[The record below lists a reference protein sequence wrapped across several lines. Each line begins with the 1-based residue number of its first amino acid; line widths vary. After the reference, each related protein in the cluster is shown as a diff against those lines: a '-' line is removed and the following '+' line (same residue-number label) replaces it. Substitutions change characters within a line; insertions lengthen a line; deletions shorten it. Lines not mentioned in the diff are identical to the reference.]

1 MFLFFLYDKKREMRG
16 AISFLNRRPGDQ
28 YSRRKDRK
36 KGCENEMKNIA
47 KYLKGYGLI
56 FFLAIMAIILATVM
70 QLMVPILI
78 KYAIDSIIGDEPAGN
93 LQFLMD
99 AFGKSLGGVVWIIVI
114 MSLLRGVFMF
124 LKGYLSS
131 VAAENIA
138 RNIREKLY
146 RQIQYMTF
154 ERHTKKETGDMVQR
168 CTSDVEM
175 VRRFIGVQV
184 VDLGRILFMLVFT
197 LFIMGTMNLKLTL
210 YSMIMIPI
218 LFLFSYLFFLKIQK
232 TFKKSDEA
240 EGTLTTVLQEN
251 LSGVRVVRAFGRED
265 HEMSRFDE
273 VNKNHKDIT
282 YKLIE
287 TLAVFWASS
296 DLLTLLQNGIVLV
309 VGAGMVIGGELT
321 IGTLTAFI
329 TYVSMLLWP
338 VKQLGRLLSEFGK
351 STVALTRIEEI
362 LQEEVEEDTEEEGT
376 PDLQGN
382 ITFSHVSFAYDEHQ
396 KVLEDVSFQVKKGQT
411 LGILGSTGSGKSTL
425 VHLLQR
431 LYDYEGSIL
440 MDGVELKKIKRSHI
454 RKNIGL
460 VLQEPHLYAK
470 TVKENIGITKRD
482 YKDKAIYD
490 AAKAASIHDNILT
503 FKDGYDTIIGEKGV
517 SLSGGQ
523 KQRIAIARTII
534 DGDKKMLIFDD
545 SLSAVDTETDMRI
558 RTALKERSKD
568 ITTLI
573 ISHRIQTLA
582 EADQII
588 VLDQGKVVQRGTHE
602 ALIQEEG
609 LYKRIWDLQ
618 QLAV

>member
-1 MFLFFLYDKKREMRG
+1 MKK
-16 AISFLNRRPGDQ
+16 LT
-28 YSRRKDRK
+28 
-36 KGCENEMKNIA
+36 
-47 KYLKGYGLI
+47 KYLKGYGLV
-56 FFLAIMAIILATVM
+56 FTLAILSIVLATVM
-70 QLMVPILI
+70 QLAVPILI
-78 KYAIDSIIGDEPAGN
+78 KYAIDSIVGDVPAGK

-99 AFGKSLGGVVWIIVI
+99 TFGKSLWGVVWIIVI
-114 MSLLRGVFMF
+114 MSLLRGIFMF

-131 VAAENIA
+131 YAAENIA
-138 RNIREKLY
+138 KEIREKLY

-154 ERHTKKETGDMVQR
+154 ERHTRKETGDMVQR

-184 VDLGRILFMLVFT
+184 VDLGRIIFMLVFT
-197 LFIMGTMNLKLTL
+197 LFIMGTMNVQLTL
-210 YSMIMIPI
+210 YSMIMIPV
-218 LFLFSYLFFLKIQK
+218 LFFFSYIFFTKIQK

-265 HEMSRFDE
+265 FEISRFEE
-273 VNKNHKDIT
+273 VNKNHKNVT

-296 DLLTLLQNGIVLV
+296 DLLTLMQNGIVLV
-309 VGAGMVIGGELT
+309 VGAGMVIRGELT

-351 STVALTRIEEI
+351 TTVALDRIEEI
-362 LQEEVEEDTEEEGT
+362 LSEEVEEDKEFERT
-376 PDLQGN
+376 PDIEGN
-382 ITFSHVSFAYDEHQ
+382 ITFSHVSFAYDAHQ
-396 KVLEDVSFQVKKGQT
+396 KVLEDISFEVRKGQT

-431 LYDYEGSIL
+431 LYDYEGSIKV
-440 MDGVELKKIKRSHI
+440 DGHELKTIRRGHI
-454 RKNIGL
+454 RKKIGL

-470 TVKENIGITKRD
+470 TVKQNIGITKST
-482 YKDKAIYD
+482 YKEKEIYD
-490 AAKAASIHDNILT
+490 AAKAASIHNNILT
-503 FKDGYDTIIGEKGV
+503 FKDGYDTVIGEKGV

-534 DGDKKMLIFDD
+534 DEDKRILIFDD
-545 SLSAVDTETDMRI
+545 SLSAVDTETDLRI
-558 RTALKERSKD
+558 RQALKERSKD

-588 VLDQGKVVQRGTHE
+588 VLDEGRIVQKGTHE
-602 ALIQEEG
+602 SLIREEG

-618 QLAV
+618 QMAI

>member
-1 MFLFFLYDKKREMRG
+1 MKKLM
-16 AISFLNRRPGDQ
+16 
-28 YSRRKDRK
+28 
-36 KGCENEMKNIA
+36 
-47 KYLKGYGLI
+47 KYLKGYGLV
-56 FFLAIMAIILATVM
+56 FTLAILSIVLATVM
-70 QLMVPILI
+70 QLAVPILI
-78 KYAIDSIIGDEPAGN
+78 KYAIDSIVGDVPAGN

-99 AFGKSLGGVVWIIVI
+99 AFGKSLWGVVWIIVI
-114 MSLLRGVFMF
+114 MSLFRGIFMF

-131 VAAENIA
+131 YAAENIA
-138 RNIREKLY
+138 KEIREKLY

-154 ERHTKKETGDMVQR
+154 ERHTRKETGDMIQR

-184 VDLGRILFMLVFT
+184 VDLGRIIFMLVFT
-197 LFIMGTMNLKLTL
+197 LIIMGTMNVELTL

-218 LFLFSYLFFLKIQK
+218 LFFFSYIFFTKIQK

-240 EGTLTTVLQEN
+240 EGSLTTVLQEN

-265 HEMSRFDE
+265 FEIERFDE
-273 VNKNHKDIT
+273 VNKNHKTVT

-296 DLLTLLQNGIVLV
+296 DLLTLMQNGIVLV
-309 VGAGMVIGGELT
+309 VGAGMVIRGELT

-351 STVALTRIEEI
+351 TTVALDRIEEI
-362 LQEEVEEDTEEEGT
+362 LSEEVEEDKEFERT
-376 PDLQGN
+376 PEIEGN
-382 ITFSHVSFAYDEHQ
+382 ISFSHVSFAYDAHQ
-396 KVLEDVSFQVKKGQT
+396 KVLNDISFEVRKGQT

-431 LYDYEGSIL
+431 LYDYEGSIKV
-440 MDGVELKKIKRSHI
+440 DGHELKTIKRGHI

-470 TVKENIGITKRD
+470 TVKENIGITKRT
-482 YKDKAIYD
+482 YKENDIFD
-490 AAKAASIHDNILT
+490 AAKAASIHNNILT

-534 DGDKKMLIFDD
+534 DEDKRILVFDD
-545 SLSAVDTETDMRI
+545 SLSAVDTETDLRI
-558 RTALKERSKD
+558 RQALKERSKD

-588 VLDQGKVVQRGTHE
+588 VLDEGCVVQQGTHE
-602 ALIQEEG
+602 SLIHEEG

-618 QLAV
+618 QMAI

>member
-1 MFLFFLYDKKREMRG
+1 MKK
-16 AISFLNRRPGDQ
+16 LT
-28 YSRRKDRK
+28 
-36 KGCENEMKNIA
+36 
-47 KYLKGYGLI
+47 KYLKGYGLV
-56 FFLAIMAIILATVM
+56 FTLAILSIVLATVM
-70 QLMVPILI
+70 QLAVPILI
-78 KYAIDSIIGDEPAGN
+78 KYAIDSIVGDVPAGK

-99 AFGKSLGGVVWIIVI
+99 TFGKSLWGVVWIIVI
-114 MSLLRGVFMF
+114 MSLLRGIFMF

-131 VAAENIA
+131 YAAENIA
-138 RNIREKLY
+138 KEIREKLY

-154 ERHTKKETGDMVQR
+154 ERHTRKETGDMVQR

-184 VDLGRILFMLVFT
+184 VDLGRIIFMLVFT
-197 LFIMGTMNLKLTL
+197 LFIMGTMNVQLTL
-210 YSMIMIPI
+210 YSMIMIPV
-218 LFLFSYLFFLKIQK
+218 LFFFSYIFFTKIQK

-265 HEMSRFDE
+265 FEISRFEE
-273 VNKNHKDIT
+273 VNKNHKNVT

-296 DLLTLLQNGIVLV
+296 DLLTLMQNGIVLV
-309 VGAGMVIGGELT
+309 VGAGMVIRGELT

-351 STVALTRIEEI
+351 TTVALDRIEEI
-362 LQEEVEEDTEEEGT
+362 LSEEVEEDKEFERT
-376 PDLQGN
+376 PDIEGN
-382 ITFSHVSFAYDEHQ
+382 ITFSHVSFAYDAHQ
-396 KVLEDVSFQVKKGQT
+396 KVLEDISFEVRKGQT

-431 LYDYEGSIL
+431 LYDYEGSIKV
-440 MDGVELKKIKRSHI
+440 DGHELKTIRRGHI
-454 RKNIGL
+454 RKKIGL

-470 TVKENIGITKRD
+470 TVKQNIGITKRT
-482 YKDKAIYD
+482 YKEKEIYD
-490 AAKAASIHDNILT
+490 AAKAASIHNNILT
-503 FKDGYDTIIGEKGV
+503 FKDGYDTVIGEKGV

-534 DGDKKMLIFDD
+534 DEDKRILIFDD
-545 SLSAVDTETDMRI
+545 SLSAVDTETDLRI
-558 RTALKERSKD
+558 RQALKERSKD

-588 VLDQGKVVQRGTHE
+588 VLDEGRIVQKGTHE
-602 ALIQEEG
+602 SLIREEG

-618 QLAV
+618 QMAI

>member
-1 MFLFFLYDKKREMRG
+1 MKK
-16 AISFLNRRPGDQ
+16 LT
-28 YSRRKDRK
+28 
-36 KGCENEMKNIA
+36 
-47 KYLKGYGLI
+47 KYLRGYGMV
-56 FFLAIMAIILATVM
+56 FALAILSIVLATVM
-70 QLMVPILI
+70 QLAVPILI
-78 KYAIDSIIGDEPAGN
+78 KYAIDSVVGDVPAGR
-93 LQFLMD
+93 LQFLTD
-99 AFGKSLGGVVWIIVI
+99 TFGKSLWGVVWIIVI
-114 MSLLRGVFMF
+114 MSLFRGIFMF

-131 VAAENIA
+131 YAAENIA
-138 RNIREKLY
+138 KEIREKLY

-184 VDLGRILFMLVFT
+184 VDLGRIVFMLVFT
-197 LFIMGTMNLKLTL
+197 LVIMGTMNAELTL

-218 LFLFSYLFFLKIQK
+218 LFFFSYIFFTKIQK

-240 EGTLTTVLQEN
+240 EGSLTTVLQEN
-251 LSGVRVVRAFGRED
+251 LSGVRVVRAFGRE
-265 HEMSRFDE
+265 EFEVQRFDE
-273 VNKNHKDIT
+273 VNVNHKNVT

-296 DLLTLLQNGIVLV
+296 DLLTLMQNGIVLV
-309 VGAGMVIGGELT
+309 VGAGMVIRGELT

-351 STVALTRIEEI
+351 TTVALDRIEEI
-362 LQEEVEEDTEEEGT
+362 LSEEVEEDREFERT
-376 PDLQGN
+376 PEIEGN
-382 ITFSHVSFAYDEHQ
+382 ITFSHVSFAYDAHQ
-396 KVLEDVSFQVKKGQT
+396 QVLSDISFEVRKGQT

-431 LYDYEGSIL
+431 LYDYEGSIK
-440 MDGVELKKIKRSHI
+440 MDGHELKTIKRAHVR
-454 RKNIGL
+454 RKIGL

-470 TVKENIGITKRD
+470 TVKENIGITKRTYEEED
-482 YKDKAIYD
+482 IFE
-490 AAKAASIHDNILT
+490 AAKAASIHNNILT

-534 DGDKKMLIFDD
+534 DEDKRILIFDD
-545 SLSAVDTETDMRI
+545 SLSAVDTETDLRI
-558 RTALKERSKD
+558 RQALKERSKD

-588 VLDQGKVVQRGTHE
+588 VLDEGRVVQKGTHE
-602 ALIQEEG
+602 SLIREEG

-618 QLAV
+618 QMAI

>member
-1 MFLFFLYDKKREMRG
+1 MKK
-16 AISFLNRRPGDQ
+16 LT
-28 YSRRKDRK
+28 
-36 KGCENEMKNIA
+36 
-47 KYLKGYGLI
+47 KYLKGYGLV
-56 FFLAIMAIILATVM
+56 FTLAILSIVLATVM
-70 QLMVPILI
+70 QLAVPILI
-78 KYAIDSIIGDEPAGN
+78 KYAIDSIVGDVPAGN

-99 AFGKSLGGVVWIIVI
+99 AFGKSLWGVVWIIVI
-114 MSLLRGVFMF
+114 MSLFRGIFMF

-131 VAAENIA
+131 YAAENIA
-138 RNIREKLY
+138 KEIREKLY

-184 VDLGRILFMLVFT
+184 VDLGRIIFMLVFT
-197 LFIMGTMNLKLTL
+197 LVIMGTMNVELTL

-218 LFLFSYLFFLKIQK
+218 LFFFSYIFFTKIQK

-240 EGTLTTVLQEN
+240 EGSLTTVLQEN
-251 LSGVRVVRAFGRED
+251 LSGVRVVRAFGRE
-265 HEMSRFDE
+265 EFEIERFDE
-273 VNKNHKDIT
+273 VNRNHKTVT

-296 DLLTLLQNGIVLV
+296 DLLTLMQNGIVLV
-309 VGAGMVIGGELT
+309 VGAGMVIRGELT

-351 STVALTRIEEI
+351 TTVALDRIEEI
-362 LQEEVEEDTEEEGT
+362 LSEEVEEDKEFERT
-376 PDLQGN
+376 PEIEGN
-382 ITFSHVSFAYDEHQ
+382 ISFSHVSFAYDAHQ
-396 KVLEDVSFQVKKGQT
+396 KVLNDISFEVRKGQT

-431 LYDYEGSIL
+431 LYDYEGSIKV
-440 MDGVELKKIKRSHI
+440 DGHELKTIKRGHI
-454 RKNIGL
+454 RKKIGL

-470 TVKENIGITKRD
+470 TVKENIGITKRA
-482 YKDKAIYD
+482 YKEKDIFD
-490 AAKAASIHDNILT
+490 AAKAASIHNNILT

-534 DGDKKMLIFDD
+534 DEDKRILIFDD
-545 SLSAVDTETDMRI
+545 SLSAVDTETDLRI
-558 RTALKERSKD
+558 RQALKERSKD

-588 VLDQGKVVQRGTHE
+588 VLDEGRVVQKGTHE
-602 ALIQEEG
+602 SLIREEG

-618 QLAV
+618 QMAI

>member
-1 MFLFFLYDKKREMRG
+1 MKK
-16 AISFLNRRPGDQ
+16 LT
-28 YSRRKDRK
+28 
-36 KGCENEMKNIA
+36 
-47 KYLKGYGLI
+47 KYLKGYGLV
-56 FFLAIMAIILATVM
+56 FTLAILSIVLATVM
-70 QLMVPILI
+70 QLAVPILI
-78 KYAIDSIIGDEPAGN
+78 KYAIDSIVGDVPAGN

-99 AFGKSLGGVVWIIVI
+99 AFGKSLWGVVWIIVI
-114 MSLLRGVFMF
+114 MSLFRGIFMF

-131 VAAENIA
+131 YAAENIA
-138 RNIREKLY
+138 KEIREKLY

-154 ERHTKKETGDMVQR
+154 ERHTRKETGDMVQR

-184 VDLGRILFMLVFT
+184 VDLGRIVFMLVFT
-197 LFIMGTMNLKLTL
+197 LVIMGTMNVELTL

-218 LFLFSYLFFLKIQK
+218 LFFFSYIFFTKIQK

-240 EGTLTTVLQEN
+240 EGSLTTVLQEN
-251 LSGVRVVRAFGRED
+251 LSGVRVVRAFGRE
-265 HEMSRFDE
+265 EFEIQRFDE
-273 VNKNHKDIT
+273 VNKNHKTIT

-296 DLLTLLQNGIVLV
+296 DLLTLMQNGIVLV
-309 VGAGMVIGGELT
+309 VGAGMVIRGELT

-351 STVALTRIEEI
+351 TTVALDRIEEI
-362 LQEEVEEDTEEEGT
+362 LSEEVEEDKEFERT
-376 PDLQGN
+376 PEIEGN
-382 ITFSHVSFAYDEHQ
+382 ITFSHVSFAYDAHQ
-396 KVLEDVSFQVKKGQT
+396 KVLNDISFEVRKGQT

-431 LYDYEGSIL
+431 LYDYEGSIKV
-440 MDGVELKKIKRSHI
+440 DGHELKTIKRGHI
-454 RKNIGL
+454 RKKIGL

-470 TVKENIGITKRD
+470 TVKENIGITKRA
-482 YKDKAIYD
+482 YKEKDIFD
-490 AAKAASIHDNILT
+490 AAKAASIHNNILT

-534 DGDKKMLIFDD
+534 DEDKRILIFDD
-545 SLSAVDTETDMRI
+545 SLSAVDTETDLRI
-558 RTALKERSKD
+558 RQALKERSKD

-588 VLDQGKVVQRGTHE
+588 VLDEGRVVQKGTHE
-602 ALIQEEG
+602 SLIREEG

-618 QLAV
+618 QMAI

>member
-1 MFLFFLYDKKREMRG
+1 MVF
-16 AISFLNRRPGDQ
+16 A
-28 YSRRKDRK
+28 
-36 KGCENEMKNIA
+36 
-47 KYLKGYGLI
+47 
-56 FFLAIMAIILATVM
+56 LAILSIVLATVM
-70 QLMVPILI
+70 QLAVPILI
-78 KYAIDSIIGDEPAGN
+78 KYAIDSVVGDVPAGR
-93 LQFLMD
+93 LQFLTD
-99 AFGKSLGGVVWIIVI
+99 TFGKSLWGVVWIIVI
-114 MSLLRGVFMF
+114 MSLFRGIFMF

-131 VAAENIA
+131 YAAENIA
-138 RNIREKLY
+138 KEIREKLY

-184 VDLGRILFMLVFT
+184 VDLGRIVFMLVFT
-197 LFIMGTMNLKLTL
+197 LVIMGTMNAELTL

-218 LFLFSYLFFLKIQK
+218 LFFFSYIFFTKIQK

-240 EGTLTTVLQEN
+240 EGSLTTVLQEN
-251 LSGVRVVRAFGRED
+251 LSGVRVVRAFGRE
-265 HEMSRFDE
+265 EFEVQRFDE
-273 VNKNHKDIT
+273 VNVNHKNVT

-296 DLLTLLQNGIVLV
+296 DLLTLMQNGIVLV
-309 VGAGMVIGGELT
+309 VGAGMVIRGELT

-351 STVALTRIEEI
+351 TTVALDRIEEI
-362 LQEEVEEDTEEEGT
+362 LSEEVEEDREFERT
-376 PDLQGN
+376 PEIEGN
-382 ITFSHVSFAYDEHQ
+382 ITFSHVSFAYDAHQ
-396 KVLEDVSFQVKKGQT
+396 QVLSDISFEVRKGQT

-431 LYDYEGSIL
+431 LYDYEGSIK
-440 MDGVELKKIKRSHI
+440 MDGHELKTIKRAHVR
-454 RKNIGL
+454 RKIGL

-470 TVKENIGITKRD
+470 TVKENIGITKRTYEEED
-482 YKDKAIYD
+482 IFE
-490 AAKAASIHDNILT
+490 AAKAASIHNNILT

-534 DGDKKMLIFDD
+534 DEDKRILIFDD
-545 SLSAVDTETDMRI
+545 SLSAVDTETDLRI
-558 RTALKERSKD
+558 RQALKERSKD

-588 VLDQGKVVQRGTHE
+588 VLDEGRVVQKGTHE
-602 ALIQEEG
+602 SLIREEG

-618 QLAV
+618 QMAI

>member
-1 MFLFFLYDKKREMRG
+1 MKKLM
-16 AISFLNRRPGDQ
+16 
-28 YSRRKDRK
+28 
-36 KGCENEMKNIA
+36 
-47 KYLKGYGLI
+47 KYLKGYGLV
-56 FFLAIMAIILATVM
+56 FTLAILSIVLATVM
-70 QLMVPILI
+70 QLAVPILI
-78 KYAIDSIIGDEPAGN
+78 KYAIDSIVGDVPAGN

-99 AFGKSLGGVVWIIVI
+99 AFGKSLWGVVWIIVI
-114 MSLLRGVFMF
+114 MSLFRGIFMF

-131 VAAENIA
+131 YAAENIA
-138 RNIREKLY
+138 KEIREKLY

-154 ERHTKKETGDMVQR
+154 ERHTRKETGDMIQR

-184 VDLGRILFMLVFT
+184 VDLGRIIFMLVFT
-197 LFIMGTMNLKLTL
+197 LIIMGTMNVELTL

-218 LFLFSYLFFLKIQK
+218 LFFFSYIFFTKIQK

-240 EGTLTTVLQEN
+240 EGSLTTVLQEN

-265 HEMSRFDE
+265 FEIERFDE
-273 VNKNHKDIT
+273 VNKNHKTVT

-296 DLLTLLQNGIVLV
+296 DLLTLMQNGIVLV
-309 VGAGMVIGGELT
+309 VGAGMVIRGELT

-351 STVALTRIEEI
+351 TTVALDRIEEI
-362 LQEEVEEDTEEEGT
+362 LSEEVEEDKEFERT
-376 PDLQGN
+376 PEIEGN
-382 ITFSHVSFAYDEHQ
+382 ISFSHVSFAYDAHQ
-396 KVLEDVSFQVKKGQT
+396 KVLNDISFEVRKGQT

-431 LYDYEGSIL
+431 LYDYEGSIKV
-440 MDGVELKKIKRSHI
+440 DGHELKTIKRGHI

-470 TVKENIGITKRD
+470 TVKENIGITKRT
-482 YKDKAIYD
+482 YKENDIFD
-490 AAKAASIHDNILT
+490 AAKAASIHNNILT

-534 DGDKKMLIFDD
+534 DEDKRILVFDD
-545 SLSAVDTETDMRI
+545 SLSAVDTETDLRI
-558 RTALKERSKD
+558 RQALKERSKD

-588 VLDQGKVVQRGTHE
+588 VLDEGRVVQQGTHE
-602 ALIQEEG
+602 SLIHEEG

-618 QLAV
+618 QMAI

>member
-1 MFLFFLYDKKREMRG
+1 MKK
-16 AISFLNRRPGDQ
+16 LT
-28 YSRRKDRK
+28 
-36 KGCENEMKNIA
+36 
-47 KYLKGYGLI
+47 KYLKGYGLV
-56 FFLAIMAIILATVM
+56 FTLAILSIVLATVM
-70 QLMVPILI
+70 QLAVPILI
-78 KYAIDSIIGDEPAGN
+78 KYAIDSIVGDVPAGN

-99 AFGKSLGGVVWIIVI
+99 AFGKSLWGVVWIIVI
-114 MSLLRGVFMF
+114 MSLFRGIFMF

-131 VAAENIA
+131 YAAENIA
-138 RNIREKLY
+138 KEIREKLY

-154 ERHTKKETGDMVQR
+154 ERHTRKETGDMIQR

-184 VDLGRILFMLVFT
+184 VDLGRIIFMLVFT
-197 LFIMGTMNLKLTL
+197 LIIMGTMNVELTL

-218 LFLFSYLFFLKIQK
+218 LFFFSYIFFTKIQK

-240 EGTLTTVLQEN
+240 EGSLTTVLQEN

-265 HEMSRFDE
+265 FEIERFDE
-273 VNKNHKDIT
+273 VNKNHKTVT

-296 DLLTLLQNGIVLV
+296 DLLTLMQNGIVLV
-309 VGAGMVIGGELT
+309 VGAGMVIRRELT

-351 STVALTRIEEI
+351 TTVALDRIEEI
-362 LQEEVEEDTEEEGT
+362 LSEEVEEDKEFERT
-376 PDLQGN
+376 PEIEGN
-382 ITFSHVSFAYDEHQ
+382 ISFSHVSFAYDAHQ
-396 KVLEDVSFQVKKGQT
+396 KVLNDISFEVRKGQT

-431 LYDYEGSIL
+431 LYDYEGSINV
-440 MDGVELKKIKRSHI
+440 DGHELKTIKRGHI

-470 TVKENIGITKRD
+470 TVKENIGITKRT
-482 YKDKAIYD
+482 YKEEDIFD
-490 AAKAASIHDNILT
+490 AAKAASIHNNILT

-534 DGDKKMLIFDD
+534 DEDKRILVFDD
-545 SLSAVDTETDMRI
+545 SLSAVDTETDLRI
-558 RTALKERSKD
+558 RQALKERSKD

-588 VLDQGKVVQRGTHE
+588 VLDEGRVVQQGTHE
-602 ALIQEEG
+602 SLIHEEG

-618 QLAV
+618 QMTI